1 MSEYKCPYCGQD
13 SYAKSSKNIG
23 NYSNWNAVV
32 KHLAWCKRN
41 DHSIVFSSILGPL
54 NKQYL
59 TEYLKDIVEKTK
71 IIPVRRDFT
80 LKNGYLVDRN
90 TVIQVFG
97 TWNAFIES
105 ANLPTR
111 LECNLNNCRT
121 VSHQDK
127 KLYKSALEAY
137 FVDNFLFEKY
147 QYEYEKPYGNG
158 WFYDFYLPDLD
169 LYIELDGGLRPQ
181 RIQEKIEFNQRL
193 KRNFKVFALNDVYK
207 KDFQIISVLPSEIGY
222 GLQTRC
228 VS

>member
-13 SYAKSSKNIG
+13 SYAKSSKNMG
-23 NYSNWNAVV
+23 KYSNWNAVI
-32 KHLAWCKRN
+32 KHLAWCKLN

-71 IIPVRRDFT
+71 IIPVRRNFT
-80 LKNGYLVDRN
+80 IKNGYLVDRN

-105 ANLPTR
+105 ANLPTQ

-121 VSHQDK
+121 VSYQDK
-127 KLYKSALEAY
+127 RLYKSAFEAY
-137 FVDNFLFEKY
+137 FVDNFLFGKY

-158 WFYDFYLPDLD
+158 WFYDFYLPKLD

-193 KRNFKVFALNDVYK
+193 IRNFKVFTLNDVYK
-207 KDFQIISVLPSEIGY
+207 KDFQI
-222 GLQTRC
+222 
-228 VS
+228 